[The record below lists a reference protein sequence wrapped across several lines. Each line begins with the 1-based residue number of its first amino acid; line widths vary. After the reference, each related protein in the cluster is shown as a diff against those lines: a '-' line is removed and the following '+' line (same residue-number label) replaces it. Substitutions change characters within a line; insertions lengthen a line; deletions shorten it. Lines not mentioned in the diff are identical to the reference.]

1 MRSWRHIFAGYYLLA
16 DPIGIALVGLG
27 KHAVRTVIP
36 ALDRCSHT
44 VLRRILVRDTQAT
57 SARQPELADRISD
70 DFAAALADPGIDGI
84 YVATPLAAHGSYAA
98 AALAA
103 GKHLW
108 CEKPVVPSLAEAKQL
123 TGAAAQVGLG
133 MFEIDY
139 FQYHRQ
145 FLALKAA
152 IAARN
157 AEGQYVVAAEVIFT
171 IPELPADDIR
181 YRADLCG
188 GALFDVGY
196 YPLAGAIAL
205 FGPPHSVSATGR
217 HDDGRGVDVAGSA
230 LLDYGSFAVHAQ
242 WAIGASYRSE
252 ISVSMSASRLVAQRA
267 FAKPADVVTSIAT
280 FNAFGAAEAPI
291 ESGAHDAFVAML
303 DAQCA
308 AIAGQDGEVLREAR
322 NAIGARMALID
333 SVRHAVTTGGGRAAP

>member
-1 MRSWRHIFAGYYLLA
+1 MQLLHRTFAESCRLA
-16 DPIGIALVGLG
+16 NPIGIALVGLG
-27 KHAVRTVIP
+27 KHAARTVIP
-36 ALDRCSHT
+36 ALARCSHMD
-44 VLRRILVRDTQAT
+44 LRRIVVRDADGA
-57 SARQPELADRISD
+57 SARQPEFVDRISD

-123 TGAAAQVGLG
+123 TETAAQAKLA

-139 FQYHRQ
+139 YQHHRQ
-145 FLALKAA
+145 FLAL
-152 IAARN
+152 RN
-157 AEGQYVVAAEVIFT
+157 AVAKRQAEGQNLVAAEAIFT

-181 YRADLCG
+181 YRADLSG

-196 YPLAGAIAL
+196 YPLSGALAL
-205 FGPPHSVSATGR
+205 FGSPSNVSAVGR
-217 HDDGRGVDVAGSA
+217 HDAARGVDIAGSA
-230 LLDYGSFAVHAQ
+230 MLEYDGFGVHAQ

-267 FAKPADVVTSIAT
+267 FAKPDDVVTSIAV
-280 FNAFGAAEAPI
+280 FNAFGSVDATI
-291 ESGAHDAFVAML
+291 ESGAHDAFVVML
-303 DAQCA
+303 NAQCA
-308 AIAGQDGEVLREAR
+308 AITGQDDSALSAAR
-322 NAIGARMALID
+322 DAICARAALVD
-333 SVRHAVTTGGGRAAP
+333 QVRHAMAV